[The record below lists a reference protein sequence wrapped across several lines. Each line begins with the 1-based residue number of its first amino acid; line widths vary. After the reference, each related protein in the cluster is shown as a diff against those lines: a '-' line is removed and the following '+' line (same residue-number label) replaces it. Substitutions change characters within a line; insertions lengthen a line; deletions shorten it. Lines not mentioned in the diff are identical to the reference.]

1 MNRLKFFFFNNIN
14 FNQFT
19 FIVVALGFI
28 TDLFNTV
35 YLYQYFIVKRIA
47 EKTLMASM
55 QIKNITTDNV
65 DPIFMR
71 ELEGTIF
78 HTFIFMLFVILLV
91 NFVFYFFFLKRK
103 NFATKYLYGYFWAG
117 LMLTSLMVFEGFP
130 VGGFLELVNLSSI
143 LVYGYLLMGFSHFK
157 TDLNLS
163 VKTPAQ

>member
-1 MNRLKFFFFNNIN
+1 
-14 FNQFT
+14 
-19 FIVVALGFI
+19 
-28 TDLFNTV
+28 
-35 YLYQYFIVKRIA
+35 
-47 EKTLMASM
+47 M